1 MLSHFVL
8 MVALVNVA
16 VSVTATPD
24 FVEVGM

>member
-8 MVALVNVA
+8 TVALVNVA
-16 VSVTATPD
+16 ARVTATPD